1 MKYSIDKI
9 YKNQNLNELINTN
22 EVIAKKKYT
31 ELKILKKK
39 VALEREKEHE
49 IKLLNQ
55 QNEDVDNYQNKEIQR
70 KSVYFLILGKIKIN
84 FPFN

>member
-9 YKNQNLNELINTN
+9 YEKQNLNELINTN
-22 EVIAKKKYT
+22 EAIAKKKYT

-70 KSVYFLILGKIKIN
+70 KSVYFFILGKIKIN

>member
-9 YKNQNLNELINTN
+9 YENQNLNELINTN